1 MPQLKSQMT
10 EIFLQVADALIDG
23 LGNAVGWVLI
33 GLLAFIADTYRRIR
47 KNSRRL
53 NKLDRYVTGDTD
65 DPDSPGLL
73 QRVDDVGGE
82 VNEMKGEMKT
92 QHRQTDRKLDRLL
105 GQEHDRQDD
114 DRSPP
119 DSEPGSGR

>member
-1 MPQLKSQMT
+1 MPQLKTQMT

-47 KNSRRL
+47 KNARRL

-82 VNEMKGEMKT
+82 VNDMKDEMKA

-105 GQEHDRQDD
+105 GQEHDRQDED
-114 DRSPP
+114 LSPP
-119 DSEPGSGR
+119 DSEPGPRR